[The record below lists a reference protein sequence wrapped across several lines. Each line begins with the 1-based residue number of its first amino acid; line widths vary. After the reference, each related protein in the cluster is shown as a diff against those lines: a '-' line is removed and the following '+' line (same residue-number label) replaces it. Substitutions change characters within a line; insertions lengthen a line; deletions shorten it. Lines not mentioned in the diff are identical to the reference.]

1 MGDATRKPD
10 ISCWFPKH
18 QFDWRHLATFA
29 EVKNRG
35 SKANEKLS
43 YIEVAGKAS
52 CLLYAQ
58 DGRHAAPCIR
68 ILGSEIFL
76 TIFDRGGSLTTCSYD
91 IHRSPQSFLCILISI
106 SSASNVFGCDKSI
119 HWQWEWWEA
128 RWLTLRSWNSRRTVS
143 LTPSNS
149 PSCFLFPTI

>member
-1 MGDATRKPD
+1 MRKPD

-29 EVKNRG
+29 EVKNHG

-58 DGRHAAPCIR
+58 DGHHAAPCIR

-76 TIFDRGGSLTTCSYD
+76 TIFDSGGSLTTCGYD
-91 IHRSPQSFLCILISI
+91 IHRSPQSFLRILSAFPLLPTFSGSI
-106 SSASNVFGCDKSI
+106 SLSVGNEND
-119 HWQWEWWEA
+119 EMA
-128 RWLTLRSWNSRRTVS
+128 RWLTLRS
-143 LTPSNS
+143 
-149 PSCFLFPTI
+149 